1 MRRAFGLQ
9 DYTGLVVMSDREK
22 GLEKAVQE
30 ALPDADHSHCAQH
43 IASNVQAKFG
53 LVCRGLFWSVAYAR
67 TEEAYNSA
75 ISELEKENKDAAT
88 YISKLYLNYL

>member
-88 YISKLYLNYL
+88 YISK